1 MKDNISVYKASRAV
15 RFYTYYRGDNS
26 IFLILF
32 FFCKLIN
39 TIQEHV
45 FFVLLKDTKCRS

>member
-26 IFLILF
+26 IFLIF
-32 FFCKLIN
+32 FFGKLIN